1 MNAILPSRFEPVVAV
16 ARRDAILRSLTGFIQ
31 KSALQAGDRLP
42 PERELMDGLKVGRSS
57 IREVI
62 RHLQALDVVEIRP
75 GNGTFLKRQI
85 SASTVFMPLSIT
97 SDRNAL
103 LQTLEVRRGLEVE
116 AGALAA
122 MRATKAEI
130 ELVEANLAVMEKA
143 HHARGT
149 AGPEDL
155 VFHLSIYEA
164 SGNPLFGQLLQ
175 QMREAFRSF
184 FAQPFRRPD
193 FAGRS
198 FPIHRDLF
206 EAIARRDSQG
216 ARDHTLAI
224 LAIVEEDIIGMSHE

>member
-1 MNAILPSRFEPVVAV
+1 MNAALPTLFEPIIAV
-16 ARRDAILRSLTGFIQ
+16 GRRDAILKSLTGFIQ
-31 KSALQAGDRLP
+31 QSALQAGDRLP
-42 PERELMDGLKVGRSS
+42 AERELMDGLKVGRSS
-57 IREVI
+57 VREVI

-75 GNGTFLKRQI
+75 GNGTFLKRQF

-122 MRATKAEI
+122 TRATRPEI
-130 ELVEANLAVMEKA
+130 ERVEANLVVMEKA
-143 HHARGT
+143 HHAHGT

-184 FAQPFRRPD
+184 FAQPYHRPD
-193 FAGRS
+193 FARRS
-198 FPIHRDLF
+198 FPFHRDLF
-206 EAIARRDSQG
+206 EAIARHDSQG
-216 ARDHTLAI
+216 AREHTLAI
-224 LAIVEEDIIGMSHE
+224 LAIVEEDIVGMSND